1 MTITTKK
8 EDKKEDKKPTTLQDY
23 KDQGWEVG
31 PLVGMS
37 NPPTY
42 TLTKDGKTIKF
53 REKMNMKKLMPK
65 KLPERLMPKKDIDA
79 TKLGKDAAKK
89 IKEFLD
95 KKNAKGGIVKRYK
108 GGLMV
113 KPKAAKRGY

>member
-8 EDKKEDKKPTTLQDY
+8 EEQKEDKKPETLQDY

-31 PLVGMS
+31 PSVGMS
-37 NPPTY
+37 FPPTY

-53 REKMNMKKLMPK
+53 RPKMKKESDK
-65 KLPERLMPKKDIDA
+65 FIPKKD
-79 TKLGKDAAKK
+79 GKG
-89 IKEFLD
+89 IQLL
-95 KKNAKGGIVKRYK
+95 NKGGIVKRYK